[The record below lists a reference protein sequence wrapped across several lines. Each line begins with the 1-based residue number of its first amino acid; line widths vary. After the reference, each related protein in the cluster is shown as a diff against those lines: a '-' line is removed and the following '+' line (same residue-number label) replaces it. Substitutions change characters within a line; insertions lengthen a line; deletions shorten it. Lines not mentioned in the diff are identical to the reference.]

1 VFLFLKFSIN
11 ANVLDSYKCKL
22 LKMVVITINKIHS
35 KVVKLI
41 KALNQYGLNYIVGK
55 KQFYSPKMGKVL
67 SIVQLRKIMFIDE
80 YKIYKPDYKGKKE
93 IFDVVLM
100 ESFREVEVLL
110 KLVDIYSEV
119 SNEGVNAKTETICT

>member
-1 VFLFLKFSIN
+1 MFLFLKFSIN